1 LAGAL
6 AFAAGLAGLVDL
18 AAGFFLVFG
27 IY

>member
-1 LAGAL
+1 L

-18 AAGFFLVFG
+18 AAGFFLVLG

>member
-6 AFAAGLAGLVDL
+6 AFATGLAGLVGL
-18 AAGFFLVFG
+18 AAGFFLVLG